1 MTSLASEHTFFEQ
14 ELEFA
19 PVSAYHSTAVGAS
32 SAHFCQQETHLSASS
47 SRQKLCVAVVQ
58 FVKAAEAGHLHT
70 DSKYIKP
77 YNIKRRKKTS
87 TMDLILVRAA
97 WFILTGLIM
106 SSLAMGRMTGNNV
119 DGNEINDIFQ
129 PLPERRNDNFRFD
142 LANGDETPNRRPS
155 CPSAL
160 ATRYAPIC
168 RPTPGESTRNPCAP
182 AQVPADAR
190 WSGTTRTDIQ
200 SLKDQTTPTLRT
212 CQRGMTAYTTVSL
225 MSKSTGR
232 MLSLNDVNHCIC
244 PGQSANY
251 DLVDSQFDDVDDD
264 TESMSTTYV
273 CNPAR

>member
-1 MTSLASEHTFFEQ
+1 M
-14 ELEFA
+14 
-19 PVSAYHSTAVGAS
+19 Y
-32 SAHFCQQETHLSASS
+32 
-47 SRQKLCVAVVQ
+47 
-58 FVKAAEAGHLHT
+58 
-70 DSKYIKP
+70 
-77 YNIKRRKKTS
+77 
-87 TMDLILVRAA
+87 LILVRAA

-129 PLPERRNDNFRFD
+129 PLPEETKLPVCTGNTICAYLQANARGINTQPLCSCSGPTRCPLVWDNED
-142 LANGDETPNRRPS
+142 GHSITQGSDQ
-155 CPSAL
+155 
-160 ATRYAPIC
+160 YKYC
-168 RPTPGESTRNPCAP
+168 RKA
-182 AQVPADAR
+182 
-190 WSGTTRTDIQ
+190 
-200 SLKDQTTPTLRT
+200 PTLRT

-273 CNPAR
+273 CNALKTCGGSEACKVITETATTFLVNPKCRCAHDGTCPSSSAGLVNNNGGRKTETVRYGNGALHMIYCH